1 MISIKRL
8 GVWIT
13 LPVLGLLFSGLA
25 VNTVEAAFP
34 EKPIQLIV
42 PFGAGG
48 GFDKLARTLTAP
60 LAKELGVAVAIVNN
74 PGAGGRRGSIKLFK
88 SKPDGY
94 TIGFLHFLPFMG
106 DEIFFNK
113 KPAVDYKKISII
125 QMVALGKNFI
135 FVPNSSPIKSFED
148 LKSANR
154 TIKFASTGIG
164 STAWIYIS
172 ALSAA
177 AGFNVDFVMGY
188 KSLPKAAMG
197 AARGDAEGGVG
208 GYHQLSGLMKEIRPV
223 IFFHNKRS
231 PHFSNVPTVV
241 ERGFPNFAGLS
252 TPYIV
257 SAPPGTP
264 EDRLKIIRAALAKA
278 VKQPSYAK
286 WAEKTGYILSSAG
299 PKDTWKAMND
309 MAGIFKSL
317 VPSFK
322 AAKEKSKK

>member
-1 MISIKRL
+1 MNSIKRL
-8 GVWIT
+8 SVWIA
-13 LPVLGLLFSGLA
+13 LPVIGLLFSA
-25 VNTVEAAFP
+25 IAINSAEAAFP
-34 EKPIQLIV
+34 EKPIQMIV

-74 PGAGGRRGSIKLFK
+74 PGAGGRRGSVKLFK

-113 KPAVDYKKISII
+113 TPAVDYKKISVI

-135 FVPNSSPIKSFED
+135 FVANSSPIKTFED
-148 LKSANR
+148 MKGAKR

-164 STAWIYIS
+164 STSWIYVT
-172 ALSAA
+172 ALAAA
-177 AGFNVDFVMGY
+177 AGFNVNFVMGY
-188 KSLPKAAMG
+188 KSLPKAALA

-208 GYHQLSGLMKEIRPV
+208 GYHQLSGLMNEIRPV
-223 IFFHNKRS
+223 LFFHDKRS

-241 ERGFPNFAGLS
+241 ERGFPLFAGLS

-264 EDRLKIIRAALAKA
+264 EDRLKSIRAALAKA
-278 VKQPSYAK
+278 VQRPSFAK
-286 WAEKTGYILSSAG
+286 WAKKTGYILSSAG

-309 MAGIFKSL
+309 MADIFKSL

-322 AAKEKSKK
+322 AAKEKSK